1 MPHLSFVWLLA
12 FFTLFPPGGVDKV
25 PTTKKRPNRTSGPA
39 VAQASSRPNI
49 IYIFT
54 DQQHRDMMSAAGN
67 PWLKTPAMDYMAAN
81 GVRFTRAY
89 TTNPVCSPARV
100 SLMTGRMPGYFRDDK
115 GRRVTENV
123 GAMRIGKLSPEVE
136 QTTLAAWLKRADYR
150 LIFGGKEH
158 LPAPLTPQAQ
168 GFEDITDNERGQLA
182 ERAAEYIRSKPEAPY
197 FMVVSLINPHDICYM
212 AIRDFAST
220 EQEKRLVSTG
230 AEEIKTLD
238 RAMQRPAGVT
248 EAEFF
253 KKYCPPLPP
262 NYEPQK
268 GEPQAIKNYIASRNF
283 QQAAREQYTDQDWRI
298 HRWAYCR
305 LTETVDSQIQ
315 IILDALRE
323 SGQEENTLILY
334 SSDHGDMDA
343 AHRLEHKSLLYE
355 ESAGVPFLAMW
366 KGHISGG
373 IVDST
378 HLVSNGLDL
387 LPTVCDY
394 AGIVAEADPRGRSL
408 RPLLEGRKVPW
419 RQTLGVESAVGRMV
433 VDAQRHKYIRY
444 AWPENAKTEVQLLD
458 LNRDPYE
465 TTHFTNAASEQAI
478 MAKLSR
484 EFDEFWFPDK

>member
-1 MPHLSFVWLLA
+1 MLHSTLVWLLA
-12 FFTLFPPGGVDKV
+12 LGTLLPLRLENSSPA
-25 PTTKKRPNRTSGPA
+25 PKKK
-39 VAQASSRPNI
+39 PNI

-67 PWLKTPAMDYMAAN
+67 PWLKTPAMDYLAAN

-89 TTNPVCSPARV
+89 TTNPVCAPARV
-100 SLMTGRMPGYFRDDK
+100 SLMTGRMPGYFKDNK
-115 GRRVTENV
+115 GERVTENV

-136 QTTLAAWLKRADYR
+136 NTTLAAWLKRAGYR
-150 LIFGGKEH
+150 LLFGGKEH
-158 LPAPLTPQAQ
+158 LPPSLTPKAL
-168 GFEDITDNERGQLA
+168 GFEDITDDERGQLA
-182 ERAAEYIRSKPEAPY
+182 ERAAEYITSKPEDPY

-220 EQEKRLVSTG
+220 EQEKRLISTG
-230 AEEIKTLD
+230 TEEIATLD
-238 RAMQRPAGVT
+238 RAMQRPAGVS

-253 KKYCPPLPP
+253 RSYCPPLPP
-262 NYEPQK
+262 NFEPQRN
-268 GEPQAIKNYIASRNF
+268 EPRAIKNYIASRNF
-283 QQAAREQYTDQDWRI
+283 QQAARNQYTDKDWRT

-315 IILDALRE
+315 TILNALRE

-366 KGHISGG
+366 KGHLQAGV
-373 IVDST
+373 VDST
-378 HLVSNGLDL
+378 HLVSSGLDL
-387 LPTVCDY
+387 LPTVCDF
-394 AGIVAEADPRGRSL
+394 AGIKAKADLRGRSL
-408 RPLLEGRKVPW
+408 RPLLEGKKVPW

-433 VDAQRHKYIRY
+433 VDDQGHKYIRY
-444 AWPENAKTEVQLLD
+444 EWPEGDGTQVQLLD

-465 TTHFTNAASEQAI
+465 MTHFTDDPGMKAI
-478 MAKLSR
+478 LVKLSR
-484 EFDEFWFPDK
+484 VFDEKWFPDR